1 MDNLPVGN
9 QVTQKLTVD
18 STYKESTIIQV
29 DVSSNDILLLRVDKQ
44 SCTDISLTGG
54 APTEVG
60 VVNPI
65 TP

>member
-1 MDNLPVGN
+1 
-9 QVTQKLTVD
+9 VD
-18 STYKESTIIQV
+18 STYKQSTIIQV

-60 VVNPI
+60 VVKPI